1 MLGKSS
7 DVCQLRTEDERI
19 LTSFTRR
26 LIELAAVAGARG
38 TGTFAIDA
46 LNTMRLPAIALGPRG
61 FVVRREHC
69 GGRGF
74 RQ

>member
-26 LIELAAVAGARG
+26 LIELAAVVTASARDRG
-38 TGTFAIDA
+38 GITF
-46 LNTMRLPAIALGPRG
+46 T
-61 FVVRREHC
+61 
-69 GGRGF
+69 
-74 RQ
+74 